1 MESTDKL
8 LDLRGDIDK
17 IDAEIIHIL
26 AMRFQTVQKIKKLK
40 HEKNLPVLDE
50 KRQVAH
56 KKMLQELGE
65 KSKLNQDFIGELFEI
80 IFKNSVKEQLS

>member
-26 AMRFQTVQKIKKLK
+26 ALRFQTVQKIKKLK
-40 HEKNLPVLDE
+40 HEKNLPALDE
-50 KRQVAH
+50 KRQVTH

-65 KSKLNQDFIGELFEI
+65 KSKLSQDFIGELFEI